1 MTGLGNEHFFSF
13 YQIKWQ
19 FTKVMV
25 HPNSKLILDII
36 NGSVDNTG
44 FIREQR
50 KKVPEDLAHYIKG
63 RADFVWKRTKNN
75 LKWVLKKQCFYAHQS
90 GFHQNIMYIL
100 IFRLSNVNCTEN
112 SEDNFPSNSQCGKM
126 KNLLSFI
133 HAHSEK
139 ISRQINYLVILVIKP
154 LFSRNFCQKS
164 VRAHC
169 GKTRILLPR
178 KYFFVKSI

>member
-1 MTGLGNEHFFSF
+1 M

-63 RADFVWKRTKNN
+63 RADFV
-75 LKWVLKKQCFYAHQS
+75 
-90 GFHQNIMYIL
+90 
-100 IFRLSNVNCTEN
+100 
-112 SEDNFPSNSQCGKM
+112 
-126 KNLLSFI
+126 
-133 HAHSEK
+133 
-139 ISRQINYLVILVIKP
+139 
-154 LFSRNFCQKS
+154 
-164 VRAHC
+164 
-169 GKTRILLPR
+169 
-178 KYFFVKSI
+178 